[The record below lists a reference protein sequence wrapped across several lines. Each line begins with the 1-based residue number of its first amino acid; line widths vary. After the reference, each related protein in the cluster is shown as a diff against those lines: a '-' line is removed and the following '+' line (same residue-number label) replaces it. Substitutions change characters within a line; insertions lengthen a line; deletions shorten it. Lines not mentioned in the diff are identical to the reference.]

1 MTGPTPTPGEPPRA
15 LAEPSGLVEV
25 YRRVLSPQTRRAI
38 ATKVSPRARHQLK
51 QWVARAARD
60 GNLSERRGERLARRQ
75 PELLAGA
82 DRLVVTADRGPRV
95 ARIGA
100 AVTPAAGPVG
110 ESADGDGGARRGR
123 RTPFPG
129 AGGSPTAPRW
139 WLSTPTHRAQACA
152 ALAAA
157 CGRVPGYVSVPGSTG
172 QPAAGFEPKTWD
184 RLADA
189 PVLRLTWYW
198 TDPQRRLVL
207 GQEYG
212 CDVEF
217 WTREGDS
224 LVAPRRNPSPKR

>member
-1 MTGPTPTPGEPPRA
+1 MTESKPTPGEAPRA
-15 LAEPSGLVEV
+15 LAEPTGFVEV

-60 GNLSERRGERLARRQ
+60 GHLSERRGERLARRQ

-82 DRLVVTADRGPRV
+82 DRVVVTADRGPRV

-100 AVTPAAGPVG
+100 AVTPLMARLDNLTTVTAALDEAGVPHFRVRG
-110 ESADGDGGARRGR
+110 ESHRSSVVAVDAE
-123 RTPFPG
+123 
-129 AGGSPTAPRW
+129 
-139 WLSTPTHRAQACA
+139 HRARAYA

-157 CGRVPGYVSVPGSTG
+157 CGRIPGYVGVPDDTG

-198 TDPQRRLVL
+198 TDPSGGWCWGRRTGATSSSGPGTV
-207 GQEYG
+207 
-212 CDVEF
+212 
-217 WTREGDS
+217 THS
-224 LVAPRRNPSPKR
+224 SRRDPTPSPNR